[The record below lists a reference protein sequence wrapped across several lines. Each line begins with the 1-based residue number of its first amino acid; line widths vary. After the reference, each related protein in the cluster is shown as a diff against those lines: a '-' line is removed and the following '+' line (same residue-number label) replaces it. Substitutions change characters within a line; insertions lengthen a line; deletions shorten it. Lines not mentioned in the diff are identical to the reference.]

1 MKPPEALVLAAAWR
15 PAKEAGFFRSPTTIA
30 VSLENLVVISLGFIA
45 DSSPRIIV

>member
-1 MKPPEALVLAAAWR
+1 MKPPEALVLAAWR

-30 VSLENLVVISLGFIA
+30 VLLENLVVISLGFIA